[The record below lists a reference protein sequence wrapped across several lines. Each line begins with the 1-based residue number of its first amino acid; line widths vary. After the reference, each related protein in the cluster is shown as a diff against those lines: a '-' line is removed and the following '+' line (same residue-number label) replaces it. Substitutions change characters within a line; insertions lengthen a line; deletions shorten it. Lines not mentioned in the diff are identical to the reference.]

1 MNIYIEIISAI
12 ILGYFLGSIPFALVV
27 GKVFYH
33 KDIRNYGSKNLGG
46 GNAGRVLGKKA
57 GLVVMTFDILKV
69 TLVIFLTSFFFDVEM
84 VSIIGGLSAAMGH
97 CFPIFAKFKGGK
109 AVAVMYG
116 FLFGMVL
123 FWEYSLWIFLL
134 PLIGFLVVL
143 YLWRII
149 ALASISSAVIN
160 TLFIGIFIKAP
171 ALFCASLLFTA
182 VIIVRHKKNIERIL
196 RKEENK
202 ITWMD

>member
-1 MNIYIEIISAI
+1 MNFDLEILTAI
-12 ILGYFLGSIPFALVV
+12 ILGYLLGSVPFALVV

-57 GLVVMTFDILKV
+57 GLVVMTLDILKV
-69 TLVIFLTSFFFDVEM
+69 TLVIFLTSIFFKVEM
-84 VSIIGGLSAAMGH
+84 VSIIGGLAAAMGH

-123 FWEYSLWIFLL
+123 FWKYSLWIFLL
-134 PLIGFLVVL
+134 PLISFLLVL
-143 YLWRII
+143 YLWKII
-149 ALASISSAVIN
+149 ALASILSAVIN
-160 TLFIGIFIKAP
+160 TLFIGIYIKAP
-171 ALFCASLLFTA
+171 ALFWASLLFTV
-182 VIIVRHKKNIERIL
+182 VIIVRHKKNIVRIL

-202 ITWMD
+202 ITWMG